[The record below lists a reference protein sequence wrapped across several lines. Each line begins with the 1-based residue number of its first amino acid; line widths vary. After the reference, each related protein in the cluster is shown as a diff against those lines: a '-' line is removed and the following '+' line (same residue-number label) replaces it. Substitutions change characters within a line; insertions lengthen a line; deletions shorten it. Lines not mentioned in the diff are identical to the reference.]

1 MAVLKEVRSIGEVVF
16 IDSGETGKAP
26 ESVRSQL
33 TGSIPVVII
42 ADPKGEKV
50 YGRFDHSTLKTKD
63 FSSIFRK
70 ARKDLRDDLKNG
82 VAATEPESGGSVTPS
97 AGGSSPPSGLKP
109 QAQGGSKFAN
119 LPYEKWESL
128 KGATIEA
135 KIEDVRGEEVTF
147 KTKDGRT
154 IRINQLQLSGDSL
167 RRVKKAAG

>member
-16 IDSGETGKAP
+16 IDNGENDKVP

-33 TGSIPVVII
+33 TGAIPVVVI
-42 ADPKGEKV
+42 ADPKAEKV

-63 FSSIFRK
+63 FNSIFRK
-70 ARKDLRDDLKNG
+70 AKKDLREDLKSG
-82 VAATEPESGGSVTPS
+82 VAAVEPKTGASGGTPAT
-97 AGGSSPPSGLKP
+97 AGKSPPSTLKP
-109 QAQGGSKFAN
+109 QGSSKFAN

-154 IRINQLQLSGDSL
+154 IKINQLQLSGDSL
-167 RRVKKAAG
+167 RRVRKAAE